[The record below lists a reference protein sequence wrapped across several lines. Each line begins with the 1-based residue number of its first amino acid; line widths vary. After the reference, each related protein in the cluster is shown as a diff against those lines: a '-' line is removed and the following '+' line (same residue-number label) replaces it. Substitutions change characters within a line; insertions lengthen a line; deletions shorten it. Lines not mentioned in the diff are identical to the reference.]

1 MVLFGR
7 FVPEWEPLTTRYNA
21 FTLISAS
28 NGRRRRRRA
37 RLRTTFFG
45 NWPYKF
51 EILRRTS
58 FFRQHRR
65 LLLHHSCTVSRVTR
79 AKAFY
84 CWTITRVTCVLCE
97 FFSKTRRAKWE
108 SSSSSSIIAQT
119 RFIVIA
125 FLTLYKI
132 I

>member
-28 NGRRRRRRA
+28 NGRRWRRRA

-45 NWPYKF
+45 NWRPYKF
-51 EILRRTS
+51 EILRRTP
-58 FFRQHRR
+58 FFRQHKR

-84 CWTITRVTCVLCE
+84 CRTITRITCVLCE
-97 FFSKTRRAKWE
+97 FFCKNSTSEVR
-108 SSSSSSIIAQT
+108 III
-119 RFIVIA
+119 IVDYRSNRIHRNR
-125 FLTLYKI
+125 I
-132 I
+132 SHVI